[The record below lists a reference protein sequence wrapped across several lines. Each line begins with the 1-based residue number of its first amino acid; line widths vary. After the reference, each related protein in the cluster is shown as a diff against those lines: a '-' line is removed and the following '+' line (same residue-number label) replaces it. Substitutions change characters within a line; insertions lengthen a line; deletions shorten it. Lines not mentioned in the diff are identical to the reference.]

1 MLVHKVKNGLVLP
14 ILLFLVLQVMA
25 QEQTARVKF
34 LIGDADLLPNGK
46 TTWNKIALNGQVRQ
60 GDRIRTRL
68 ASRVELEMPDKSV
81 IRVNENSIF
90 DVSKLIND
98 ASGDEMNFTLWAGN
112 MWARFSKAVNTRQSR
127 KVESPSAVV
136 AIRGTE
142 LEMVVNEQ
150 QTTTV
155 RVFEGRVAVTS
166 KLGQG
171 EVLVESSQ
179 ETEVR
184 SGENPTQPRKFETQE
199 QNRQQSALILQL
211 NPLQRHYTDQSV
223 IGRGIELT
231 GQTSP
236 GAKVTADGVQLAV
249 AANGNIRDFLPAREG
264 LNEFAVV
271 AELNGET
278 TQNRVGFFVNTQEP
292 QIRFSTPL
300 VAGILNRRDYS
311 LSGAIFDPTPQ
322 DKVRVFINGEIVADV
337 EGRGSFNR
345 TIILNEG
352 KNTIQLRAVDRSENV
367 VEKSEVLFLDTVKPI
382 ITITQPANPNFL
394 RNEPPSPPDKFIN
407 LKDQRF
413 TQEIR
418 GIIIDP
424 EPSSGLKSIL
434 INGQPVKPRTD
445 GSFEADIQLV
455 RGENRILIQAEDLAG
470 NIVRETNRVITIR

>member
-1 MLVHKVKNGLVLP
+1 MTGIKKGLVLP
-14 ILLFLVLQVMA
+14 VLLLFVLPLLA

-34 LIGDADLLPNGK
+34 LIGEADLMPYGK
-46 TTWNKIALNGQVRQ
+46 TSWNKMALNGQIRQ

-90 DVSKLIND
+90 DVSQLKND
-98 ASGDEMNFTLWAGN
+98 DSGDEMSFTLWAGN
-112 MWARFSKAVNTRQSR
+112 MWAKFSKAVNTRQSR

-142 LEMVVNEQ
+142 LEMMVNEQ
-150 QTTTV
+150 QTTIV
-155 RVFEGRVAVTS
+155 RVFEGRVAVTN
-166 KLGQG
+166 KQGQG
-171 EVLVESSQ
+171 EVFVESSQ
-179 ETEVR
+179 ETEIR
-184 SGENPTQPRKFETQE
+184 SGEMPSQPRKFEIQE
-199 QNRQQSALILQL
+199 QKRQEAGLLLQL
-211 NPLQRHYTDQSV
+211 NQLQRHYTDQSV
-223 IGRGIELT
+223 LGRGVEIS

-236 GAKVTADGVQLAV
+236 GAKVTANGVTLTV
-249 AANGNIRDFLPAREG
+249 SPNGNIRDFLPAREG
-264 LNEFAVV
+264 LNEFTIVS
-271 AELNGET
+271 ELNGET
-278 TQNRVGFFVNTQEP
+278 LQNRVGFFVNTQEP

-352 KNTIQLRAVDRSENV
+352 KNTIQFRAVDRSENV
-367 VEKSEVLFLDTVKPI
+367 VEKSDVLFLDTVKPI
-382 ITITQPANPNFL
+382 VTITQPANPNFL

-424 EPSSGLKSIL
+424 EPSSGLKGIL
-434 INGQPVKPRTD
+434 INGQPVKPRND

-470 NIVRETNRVITIR
+470 NIVRESNRVITIR